1 MKIFQRAVP
10 IVAAFAASALPGFAQ
25 DAVTSAPTPLADIVA
40 VGEPIYVR
48 RCQECHGSTGGGFVG
63 PKLSGN
69 QRLANAE
76 FVIRQIT
83 KGSAD
88 MPAFGK
94 RLTADELLAVGTY
107 VRNSWGNSFGP
118 FAD

>member
-1 MKIFQRAVP
+1 MKIF
-10 IVAAFAASALPGFAQ
+10 AFLALSTALALTGHLALAQ
-25 DAVTSAPTPLADIVA
+25 DTSLTTPATIADLIA
-40 VGEPIYVR
+40 LGEPVYIA
-48 RCQECHGSTGGGFVG
+48 RCKECHGATGGGFIG

-69 QRLANAE
+69 ARLENAE

-94 RLTADELLAVGTY
+94 RLTPEELLAVGTY
-107 VRNSWGNSFGP
+107 VRNSWANSYGEF
-118 FAD
+118 DD

>member
-1 MKIFQRAVP
+1 MKRYQRAVVLVATL
-10 IVAAFAASALPGFAQ
+10 IVSATPSHGQDEAS
-25 DAVTSAPTPLADIVA
+25 SAPASLADIIA
-40 VGEPIYVR
+40 LGEPIYVR
-48 RCQECHGSTGGGFVG
+48 RCQECHGAKGGGFVG

-69 QRLANAE
+69 ERLANAE

-83 KGSAD
+83 NGSAD

-94 RLTADELLAVGTY
+94 RLTPEELLAVGTY
-107 VRNSWGNSFGP
+107 VRNSWDNSYGE

>member
-1 MKIFQRAVP
+1 MKIVQSAAL
-10 IVAAFAASALPGFAQ
+10 IVAALLASALPGHAQ
-25 DAVTSAPTPLADIVA
+25 DAASSAPASLADTVA
-40 VGEPIYVR
+40 LGEPIYVR
-48 RCQECHGSTGGGFVG
+48 RCQECHGAKGGGFVG

-83 KGSAD
+83 NGSAD

-94 RLTADELLAVGTY
+94 RLTPEELRAVVTY
-107 VRNSWGNSFGP
+107 VRNSWDNSYGA
-118 FAD
+118 FAE

>member
-1 MKIFQRAVP
+1 MTIFQRAAL
-10 IVAAFAASALPGFAQ
+10 IAAAVAASAMPGLTQ
-25 DAVTSAPTPLADIVA
+25 VTGSSAPASLADIVA
-40 VGEPIYVR
+40 LGEPVYIR

-94 RLTADELLAVGTY
+94 RLTPEELLAVGTY
-107 VRNSWGNSFGP
+107 VRNSWGNSFGIL
-118 FAD
+118 AD

>member
-1 MKIFQRAVP
+1 MKTYQRLAVVLATLLAP
-10 IVAAFAASALPGFAQ
+10 ALPGFAE
-25 DAVTSAPTPLADIVA
+25 DTAPSTPTSLAETIVL
-40 VGEPIYVR
+40 GEPIYVR
-48 RCQECHGSTGGGFVG
+48 RCQECHGAKGGGFVG

-83 KGSAD
+83 NGSAD

-94 RLTADELLAVGTY
+94 RLTPEELLAVGTY
-107 VRNSWGNSFGP
+107 VRNSWDNSFGA
-118 FAD
+118 FTE

>member
-1 MKIFQRAVP
+1 MKRYQRATLLLATL
-10 IVAAFAASALPGFAQ
+10 IVSAAPGHAQETSSAS
-25 DAVTSAPTPLADIVA
+25 LADIIA
-40 VGEPIYVR
+40 LGEPIYVR
-48 RCQECHGSTGGGFVG
+48 RCQECHGAKGGGFVG

-69 QRLANAE
+69 ERLANAE

-83 KGSAD
+83 NGSAD

-94 RLTADELLAVGTY
+94 RLTPEELLAVGTY
-107 VRNSWGNSFGP
+107 VRNSWDNSYGE